1 MGHGDRGEDASRSE
15 TRHPP
20 SEHQSVDD
28 DVLEGRLA
36 EQSGGQHQQ
45 GVEPG
50 GQRERERESHRPGQG
65 SVQCAMGAYIIEGG
79 GGPKPQGAPTPSP

>member
-1 MGHGDRGEDASRSE
+1 MGHGERGEEASRSE

-36 EQSGGQHQQ
+36 EQGGGQDQQ

-50 GQRERERESHRPGQG
+50 GQSTGRATDR
-65 SVQCAMGAYIIEGG
+65 VKAGA
-79 GGPKPQGAPTPSP
+79 KAPWMLI